1 MLLQRDPEACR
12 RQAAGI
18 AACVHAFVA
27 VKPEG
32 CTVIITGFI
41 LAHLSWKRNRDR
53 PALLSSDMIFPVKL
67 LTVFLIRCD
76 FYDLIL
82 AAFPVEN
89 QNQTAVAFSS
99 DTEKFPTARQNYLP
113 PARMKNTIETESNTV
128 SRTARLSPA
137 GFHGSPAP
145 RYPRFAPPEYDPRF

>member
-1 MLLQRDPEACR
+1 MNMITIQTSTVPRGVPMLLQRDPEACR

-82 AAFPVEN
+82 AAFLVKN
-89 QNQTAVAFSS
+89 QNQAGCSVLLRYGKIPHSPPKLPSAGQN
-99 DTEKFPTARQNYLP
+99 EKHY
-113 PARMKNTIETESNTV
+113 
-128 SRTARLSPA
+128 
-137 GFHGSPAP
+137 
-145 RYPRFAPPEYDPRF
+145 